1 MRRTFTSTGELVK
14 VAEFLRG
21 SMIIPPESLSEEA
34 LQGVLEEF
42 ISRDGTDYGESELSL
57 EAKVARLKPQVMRSE
72 VLIVFDDTLECV
84 TLMTRE
90 EWRGRQ

>member
-1 MRRTFTSTGELVK
+1 
-14 VAEFLRG
+14 
-21 SMIIPPESLSEEA
+21 MIIPPESLSAEA

-57 EAKVARLKPQVMRSE
+57 EAKVNRLKPQVMRGE
-72 VLIVFDDTLECV
+72 VLIVFDEVLEGV

-90 EWRGRQ
+90 EWRDRQ

>member
-1 MRRTFTSTGELVK
+1 
-14 VAEFLRG
+14 
-21 SMIIPPESLSEEA
+21 MIIPPESLSEDA

-57 EAKVARLKPQVMRSE
+57 EAKVDRLKPQVMRSE

>member
-1 MRRTFTSTGELVK
+1 
-14 VAEFLRG
+14 
-21 SMIIPPESLSEEA
+21 MIIPPESLSVEA

-42 ISRDGTDYGESELSL
+42 ISRDGTDYGEQELTL
-57 EAKVARLKPQVMRSE
+57 ETKVARLKPQVMRGE
-72 VLIVFDDTLECV
+72 VLIVFDDALECI

>member
-1 MRRTFTSTGELVK
+1 
-14 VAEFLRG
+14 
-21 SMIIPPESLSEEA
+21 MIIPPESLSEEA

-42 ISRDGTDYGESELSL
+42 ISRDGTDYGELELSL
-57 EAKVARLKPQVMRSE
+57 EAKIARLKPQVVRGE
-72 VLIVFDDTLECV
+72 VLIVFDETLECV

>member
-1 MRRTFTSTGELVK
+1 
-14 VAEFLRG
+14 
-21 SMIIPPESLSEEA
+21 MIIPPESLSAEA

-57 EAKVARLKPQVMRSE
+57 EAKVNRLRPQVMRGE
-72 VLIVFDDTLECV
+72 VLIVFDDVLEGV

>member
-1 MRRTFTSTGELVK
+1 
-14 VAEFLRG
+14 
-21 SMIIPPESLSEEA
+21 MIIPPESLSEEA

-42 ISRDGTDYGESELSL
+42 ISRDGTDYGELELSL
-57 EAKVARLKPQVMRSE
+57 EAKIARLKPQIVRGE
-72 VLIVFDDTLECV
+72 VLIVFDETLECV

>member
-1 MRRTFTSTGELVK
+1 
-14 VAEFLRG
+14 
-21 SMIIPPESLSEEA
+21 MIIPPESLSEEA

-42 ISRDGTDYGESELSL
+42 ISRDGTDYGELELSL
-57 EAKVARLKPQVMRSE
+57 EAKVARLKPQVVRGE
-72 VLIVFDDTLECV
+72 VLIVFDETLECV

>member
-1 MRRTFTSTGELVK
+1 
-14 VAEFLRG
+14 
-21 SMIIPPESLSEEA
+21 MIIPPESLSAEA

-57 EAKVARLKPQVMRSE
+57 EAKVNRLKPQVMRGE
-72 VLIVFDDTLECV
+72 VLIVFDEVLEGV

-90 EWRGRQ
+90 EWRARQ

>member
-1 MRRTFTSTGELVK
+1 
-14 VAEFLRG
+14 
-21 SMIIPPESLSEEA
+21 MIIPPESLSAEA

-57 EAKVARLKPQVMRSE
+57 EAKVNRLRPQVMRGE
-72 VLIVFDDTLECV
+72 VLIVFDEVLEGV
-84 TLMTRE
+84 TLMTQE

>member
-1 MRRTFTSTGELVK
+1 
-14 VAEFLRG
+14 
-21 SMIIPPESLSEEA
+21 MIIPPESLSEEA

>member
-1 MRRTFTSTGELVK
+1 
-14 VAEFLRG
+14 
-21 SMIIPPESLSEEA
+21 MIIPPESLSAEA

-57 EAKVARLKPQVMRSE
+57 EAKVNRLKPQVMRGE
-72 VLIVFDDTLECV
+72 VLIVFDEVLEGV

-90 EWRGRQ
+90 EWHARQ

>member
-1 MRRTFTSTGELVK
+1 
-14 VAEFLRG
+14 
-21 SMIIPPESLSEEA
+21 MIIPPESLSEEA

-42 ISRDGTDYGESELSL
+42 ISRDGTDYGEHELSL
-57 EAKVARLKPQVMRSE
+57 DAKVARLKPQVMRGE
-72 VLIVFDDTLECV
+72 VLIVFDDTLERV

>member
-1 MRRTFTSTGELVK
+1 
-14 VAEFLRG
+14 
-21 SMIIPPESLSEEA
+21 MIIPPESLSAEA

-57 EAKVARLKPQVMRSE
+57 EAKVNRLKPQVMRGE
-72 VLIVFDDTLECV
+72 VLIVFDEVLEGV